1 MTLGAV
7 YKIEIIF
14 EAYLALFNPAL
25 FGPINIQGG
34 GGQICPELFP
44 VFLNSWRD

>member
-34 GGQICPELFP
+34 GARSAPSFFLF
-44 VFLNSWRD
+44 S